1 MEKEKR
7 KKKPKERF
15 QVYVDSRTLDYI
27 LDIQNEKNFRTRGET
42 LDYIVQEL
50 ESDEPK
56 SSVGEVLALTI
67 ADKVAATLKPNYDTL
82 RIRTGYTDKNLKVLL
97 EVMNS
102 LIFALGVNEQKVVTR
117 DILEAKPL
125 VAAEK
130 RIKEQLDHFAQEKA
144 DREKKKRM
152 HHQQQAQ
159 DGPTFHEVIVESIDR

>member
-117 DILEAKPL
+117 DILEAKPV

-159 DGPTFHEVIVESIDR
+159 DGPTFHEVIVESN

>member
-67 ADKVAATLKPNYDTL
+67 ADKVATTLKPNYDTL
-82 RIRTGYTDKNLKVLL
+82 RIRSGYTDKNLKVLL

-144 DREKKKRM
+144 DREKKKRVN
-152 HHQQQAQ
+152 QLQQAQ
-159 DGPTFHEVIVESIDR
+159 DGPNFHEVIIESN

>member
-82 RIRTGYTDKNLKVLL
+82 RIRSGYTDKNLKVLL

-117 DILEAKPL
+117 DILEAKPV

-159 DGPTFHEVIVESIDR
+159 DGPTFHEVIVESTDR

>member
-1 MEKEKR
+1 MGNKEVEKLARQRMQIWIDPKTEKIIR
-7 KKKPKERF
+7 DIKQKEN
-15 QVYVDSRTLDYI
+15 YRTL
-27 LDIQNEKNFRTRGET
+27 GEAVDF
-42 LDYIVQEL
+42 LAREYEAD
-50 ESDEPK
+50 DAK

-82 RIRTGYTDKNLKVLL
+82 RIRSGYTDKNLKVLL

-117 DILEAKPL
+117 DILEAKPV

-144 DREKKKRM
+144 DREKKKRVNQ
-152 HHQQQAQ
+152 QQQAQ

>member
-82 RIRTGYTDKNLKVLL
+82 RIRSGYTDKNLKVLL

-117 DILEAKPL
+117 DILEAKPV

-144 DREKKKRM
+144 DREKKKRV

-159 DGPTFHEVIVESIDR
+159 DGPTFHEVIVESN